1 MTIAATVPSIRV
13 PPQSLEAEEAV
24 LGGVLLDNRAMDA
37 VNEILDADDFYR
49 ESHRKVFAALLE
61 LDELREPADVVTLT
75 DRLQRR
81 GDLEAVG
88 GAAAV
93 AELAERTATAA
104 NVSHY
109 ARIVKDKA
117 ILRRLS
123 EIATDIVTQTTDG
136 TGSVEQMLE
145 DAEASIFRLSEG
157 RLGKSFTKVEEVIEA
172 SIQQIETLFER
183 KEAITGV
190 PSGFYDLDK
199 LTSGFQPGDLIIM
212 AGRPS
217 MGKSSLA
224 VNCGQYAATHSGKAV
239 AVFSLEMSK
248 ESIVM
253 RMLCSEARVSMSR
266 VRNGMLAENDLPRLA
281 QAAGRLA
288 EIPFFVDD
296 TPAISVLELR
306 AKARRLMREHQDG
319 LGLIIVDYL
328 QLMRAHQKVDNREQ
342 EISLISRSLKG
353 LAKELQVPV
362 IALSQL
368 NRGVEMRADKRPM
381 MADLRESGAIEQDA
395 DVISFIYRDDFY
407 NKASPEEGI
416 AEVIISK
423 QRNGPQGT
431 AKLGFRK
438 ELTLFENLSAREDDD
453 DDIGSGDASGFEI

>member
-1 MTIAATVPSIRV
+1 MTTAALATNPRV

-24 LGGVLLDNRAMDA
+24 LGGILLDNRAMDA
-37 VNEILDADDFYR
+37 VNEILVIEDFYR
-49 ESHRKVFAALLE
+49 EAHRKIFRALLE
-61 LDELREPADVVTLT
+61 LDEDREPADVVTLT
-75 DRLQRR
+75 DRLQRL
-81 GDLEAVG
+81 GELEAVG
-88 GAAAV
+88 GVATV
-93 AELAERTATAA
+93 AELADRTMTAA
-104 NVSHY
+104 NVKHY

-117 ILRRLS
+117 VLRQLG
-123 EIATDIVTQTTDG
+123 EVATDIVTQTMDSG
-136 TGSVEQMLE
+136 GAVDQLLE
-145 DAEASIFRLSEG
+145 DAEAAVFRLSEG
-157 RLGKSFTKVEEVIEA
+157 RIGKGFTKVEDVVEE
-172 SIQQIETLFER
+172 SIHQIEQLFER
-183 KEAITGV
+183 KEAVTGIA
-190 PSGFYDLDK
+190 SGFYDLDK

-217 MGKSSLA
+217 MGKSALA
-224 VNCGQYAATHSGKAV
+224 VNCGQYAAQHSGKAV
-239 AVFSLEMSK
+239 GVFSLEMSK

-253 RMLCSEARVSMSR
+253 RMLCAEARVSMGR
-266 VRNGMLAENDLPRLA
+266 VRNGNLFDNDLPRLA
-281 QAAGRLA
+281 AAASRLTQ
-288 EIPFFVDD
+288 IPFFIDD
-296 TPAISVLELR
+296 SPALSVLELR
-306 AKARRLMREHQDG
+306 AKSRRLMREHPEG

-353 LAKELQVPV
+353 LAKELHVPV

-438 ELTLFENLSAREDDD
+438 ELTLFENLSGREEDEDDPPAGD
-453 DDIGSGDASGFEI
+453 DFAL

>member
-1 MTIAATVPSIRV
+1 MTTAALATNPRV

-24 LGGVLLDNRAMDA
+24 LGGILLDNRAMDA
-37 VNEILDADDFYR
+37 VNEILEIEDFYR
-49 ESHRKVFAALLE
+49 ESHRKIFRALLD
-61 LDELREPADVVTLT
+61 LDEDREPADVVTLI
-75 DRLQRR
+75 DRLQRL
-81 GDLEAVG
+81 GELDAVG
-88 GAAAV
+88 GVAAI
-93 AELAERTATAA
+93 AELAERTMTAA
-104 NVSHY
+104 NVKHY

-117 ILRRLS
+117 VLRQLG
-123 EIATDIVTQTTDG
+123 EVATDIVTQTMDSG
-136 TGSVEQMLE
+136 GAVDQLLE
-145 DAEASIFRLSEG
+145 DAEAAVFRLSEG
-157 RLGKSFTKVEEVIEA
+157 RIGQGFTKVEDVVEDSIHQIEA
-172 SIQQIETLFER
+172 LFER
-183 KEAITGV
+183 NEAVTGIS
-190 PSGFYDLDK
+190 SGFYDLDK

-217 MGKSSLA
+217 MGKSALA
-224 VNCGQYAATHSGKAV
+224 VNCGQYAAQHSGKAV
-239 AVFSLEMSK
+239 GVFSLEMSK

-253 RMLCSEARVSMSR
+253 RMLCAEARVSMGR
-266 VRNGMLAENDLPRLA
+266 VRNGNLFDNDLPRLA
-281 QAAGRLA
+281 AAASRLTQ
-288 EIPFFVDD
+288 IPFFIDD
-296 TPAISVLELR
+296 SPALSVLELR
-306 AKARRLMREHQDG
+306 AKSRRLMREHSEG

-342 EISLISRSLKG
+342 EISLISRSLKA
-353 LAKELQVPV
+353 LAKELHVPV

-438 ELTLFENLSAREDDD
+438 ELTLFENLSAREEDEGDEP
-453 DDIGSGDASGFEI
+453 SGDDFAL